1 MWTVEPGEVTGD
13 EPVTLDEA
21 KSQCRVDG
29 NESDVLLERL
39 IKVARE
45 VVEKRTGRVLRAQK
59 LTFSIDG
66 FGRPLSLPRAPIN
79 AILSIS
85 YTDHTGAAAI
95 LGADRYALRRP
106 LGVPTLRLLGSS
118 PVPSVH
124 RDGDVVIEV
133 EAGYANGEARRDGPR
148 LGGGIGPAVV
158 DIVVRPDCNR
168 AGRTQD
174 EHVEGVGH
182 AACASSSAR
191 IAALVAAVRA

>member
-133 EAGYANGEARRDGPR
+133 EAGYANGEVPETLRHAI
-148 LGGGIGPAVV
+148 LM
-158 DIVVRPDCNR
+158 IVADVFKNP
-168 AGRTQD
+168 
-174 EHVEGVGH
+174 ESSVEGVTSQ
-182 AACASSSAR
+182 A
-191 IAALVAAVRA
+191 VAVPVGVATLLADERLSWL